1 MKIDLLKTHLK
12 HLVSLV
18 KEYKEKI
25 PDSLN
30 EEIQELEKPVK
41 SGLGIDTYDKQYLLQ
56 LKDERY
62 QAEED
67 LFKQLIY
74 FVEKILCELSKPFSR
89 GFHFEIDPEKVREVI
104 KSLSEKELELL
115 SSLWEFHKSIEGLDC
130 YTKDV
135 YKPSEV
141 KELQPEIS
149 RVMKSAISMSL

>member
-1 MKIDLLKTHLK
+1 MKIDLLKTGLRQ
-12 HLVSLV
+12 LVLIT

-25 PDSLN
+25 PDSFN

-41 SGLGIDTYDKQYLLQ
+41 SGLGIDTYDKQCLLQ
-56 LKDERY
+56 LKDERD
-62 QAEED
+62 QAEKD

-74 FVEKILCELSKPFSR
+74 FTEKILCGLSKPFSR
-89 GFHFEIDPEKVREVI
+89 GFHFEIDHEKVREAL
-104 KSLSEKELELL
+104 KSLSQKEVELL

-149 RVMKSAISMSL
+149 RVMESAISISL